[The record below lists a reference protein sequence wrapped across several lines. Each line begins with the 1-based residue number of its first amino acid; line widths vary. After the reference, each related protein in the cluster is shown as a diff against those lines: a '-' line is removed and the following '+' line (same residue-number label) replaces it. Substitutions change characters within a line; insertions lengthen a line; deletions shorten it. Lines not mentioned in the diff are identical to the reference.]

1 MSYKEQTNQKEI
13 DMANILLEN
22 AGYKDL
28 AYLISIIS
36 LKIENFYGD
45 CNGINDLSRYVEKSP
60 YHMAKIFAPNAKSKN
75 LQMVKEAVLELN
87 KVNFDCDYG
96 KCDYV
101 KISDK
106 QIAEVMDIF
115 KICNVTI
122 IDKIINRKK
131 IKQKNEFFKRFEE
144 IYDKSFNNDISDYIR
159 EYNLII
165 KSIIDKKSE
174 MNESKLLLIHRR
186 TIDLF
191 ENLLLISGERK
202 DVILN
207 ATAIEGGTLKIIALE
222 TLMKN
227 MMLNMFFDYDENLI
241 SIKSFNF
248 NKELSYYKDDIYK
261 LKMKIDNY
269 SLDELGDI
277 KIINLIKKSALS
289 IKKLNTNLKN
299 KKSLDENEVSIF
311 FNNIINS
318 WGDNFGKCVTEI
330 NSLNIDEKEK
340 PILLMKVL
348 DFKYGEEKMSANQ
361 MKEQIINKYKEETLR
376 QKLESIKNNS
386 WQQSS
391 SRRKI

>member
-36 LKIENFYGD
+36 LKIEKFYGD

-87 KVNFDCDYG
+87 KVNFD
-96 KCDYV
+96 CDYV

-227 MMLNMFFDYDENLI
+227 MMLNMFFDYDEKLI
-241 SIKSFNF
+241 SFKSFNF

-376 QKLESIKNNS
+376 QKLEYIKNNS
-386 WQQSS
+386 GQQSS